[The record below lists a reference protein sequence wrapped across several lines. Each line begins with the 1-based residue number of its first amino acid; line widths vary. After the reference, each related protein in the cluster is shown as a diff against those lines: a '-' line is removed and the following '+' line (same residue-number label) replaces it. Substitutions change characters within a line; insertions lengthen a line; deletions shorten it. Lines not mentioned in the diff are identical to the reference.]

1 MSTLTVYRNPRRRA
15 TGNWLDSFFHDVTF
29 PRLGFT
35 DFFSDESYPTTKVA
49 ELEDHYDITLIA
61 PGLDKKDFNVSL
73 EGKTLTVSY
82 EAKEENN
89 GAVNYSSF
97 NKSWTVP
104 EGTTEK
110 DIHAHYKSGVLTLNI
125 QKNSPA
131 EPTAKSI
138 PVK

>member
-1 MSTLTVYRNPRRRA
+1 MSTLTVYRNPRRRT

-35 DFFSDESYPTTKVA
+35 DFFGDEAQPTTKVL
-49 ELEDHYDITLIA
+49 ELENHYDITVVA

-73 EGKTLTVSY
+73 EGRTLTVSY
-82 EAKEENN
+82 EAKAESA
-89 GAVNYSSF
+89 GTVNYSSF
-97 NKSWTVP
+97 SKSWTVP

-110 DIHAHYKSGVLTLNI
+110 SIHAHYKSGILTLNV
-125 QKNSPA
+125 QKSEPA
-131 EPTAKSI
+131 KPTAKSI

>member
-15 TGNWLDSFFHDVTF
+15 TGNWLDSFFNDMTF
-29 PRLGFT
+29 PRIGFT
-35 DFFSDESYPTTKVA
+35 DFFGDEIHPTTKVA
-49 ELEDHYDITLIA
+49 ELEDHYDITLVA

-82 EAKEENN
+82 EAKEKNA
-89 GAVNYSSF
+89 GTVNYSSF
-97 NKSWTVP
+97 SKSWTVP

-110 DIHAHYKSGVLTLNI
+110 HIHANYKSGILTLNV
-125 QKNSPA
+125 QKSQPTQ
-131 EPTAKSI
+131 PTAKSI